1 MPFNLDSLLVNADWT
16 KTAADFPDV
25 TTRADLDALLKTQRL
40 SLEQFKRL
48 PVYIH
53 SKAYWNAKLEEK
65 AD

>member
-1 MPFNLDSLLVNADWT
+1 MPFNIDSLPENADWT
-16 KTAADFPDV
+16 KTVADFPDV
-25 TTRADLDALLKTQRL
+25 TTRADLDALLKTHSL

-53 SKAYWNAKLEEK
+53 NAAYWDAMME